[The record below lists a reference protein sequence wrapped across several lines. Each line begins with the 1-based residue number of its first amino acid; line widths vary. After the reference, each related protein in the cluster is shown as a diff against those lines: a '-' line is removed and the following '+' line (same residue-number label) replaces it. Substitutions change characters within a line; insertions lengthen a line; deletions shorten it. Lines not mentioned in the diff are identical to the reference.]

1 MGDQVSSDCEEGSEP
16 RVHKSTWRAIVF
28 AVPPFL
34 LGVTVLG
41 RSSQNMAQTSY
52 PLLGREV
59 LGVGAGLLGVVVAAA
74 GIAGVMSASLVAA
87 RAPTRDCLRVLL
99 VGEVLGAASFVLF
112 ALPTG
117 TPGLCVGAIALGAG
131 GGLMFPSLM
140 TAIGQ
145 VALEDRGRAL
155 AVFAVALSSSLLV
168 GPLVEAA
175 VLHVVGGSLRGAFG
189 VLLPVP
195 VAATVI
201 SAVAFFKERTVL
213 GGHEPGVRERT
224 PSTPI
229 PSDTTLYSPTRTSTS
244 SNIQGKT
251 DGSDAVTLAGSSA
264 RGVLSNHGFRVAALT
279 MFSYQIPFVA
289 LVAFGGLLA
298 HRVDG
303 VSLSGVQLAFA
314 AFFGV
319 SLLVRAVVAAVSPI
333 RRKAPL
339 LLAAMVLSVV
349 GIAMIGLGRG
359 AGVLVGAMVVLGA
372 PHGANFPLASA
383 TLAEQTSN
391 RDLGRA
397 NARLMAIT
405 SLPTVVVP
413 VIAGWLIASVGY
425 STMFMLLDIPVGL
438 LSVALVAELV
448 REHRLS

>member
-1 MGDQVSSDCEEGSEP
+1 MDGGQVNESE
-16 RVHKSTWRAIVF
+16 RCAHRSTWRAMVF

-34 LGVTVLG
+34 LAITVLG

-52 PLLGREV
+52 PLLGRQV
-59 LGVGAGLLGVVVAAA
+59 LGVSDSLLGVVVAAA
-74 GIAGVMSASLVAA
+74 GVAGVMSASLVAA
-87 RAPTRDCLRVLL
+87 RAPTRDCLRILL
-99 VGEVLGAASFVLF
+99 LGELLGTLSFVLF

-117 TPGLCVGAIALGAG
+117 TPGLYVGAIALGAG

-145 VALEDRGRAL
+145 VGVEDRGRAL
-155 AVFAVALSSSLLV
+155 AVFAVALSTSLLV

-175 VLHVVGGSLRGAFG
+175 VLHVVGGSLRDAFG

-195 VAATVI
+195 VVATLI
-201 SAVAFFKERTVL
+201 SAAAFLKQRAILGDERSGASDQATSIA
-213 GGHEPGVRERT
+213 T
-224 PSTPI
+224 PF
-229 PSDTTLYSPTRTSTS
+229 SPTH
-244 SNIQGKT
+244 
-251 DGSDAVTLAGSSA
+251 AGSSREVNPVLEVLDA
-264 RGVLSNHGFRVAALT
+264 SKQSSSRRALLSNHGFRVAVLT

-303 VSLSGVQLAFA
+303 VSLSGVQLAFGV
-314 AFFGV
+314 FFGV
-319 SLLVRAVVAAVSPI
+319 SLSVRALVAAASPI

-339 LLAAMVLSVV
+339 MLAATALSVV
-349 GIAMIGLGRG
+349 GIAMIGLLRG
-359 AGVLVGAMVVLGA
+359 TEALVAAMMVLGA

-383 TLAEQTSN
+383 TLAEQSAQ

-405 SLPTVVVP
+405 SLPTVAVP
-413 VIAGWLIASVGY
+413 VIAGWLIESVGY
-425 STMFMLLDIPVGL
+425 ATMFMLLDIPVGIL
-438 LSVALVAELV
+438 AVALLLELV
-448 REHRLS
+448 HWRRKGPLADSR